1 MDWWNVLKARGEP
14 KRRKQDQ
21 RDLEEFAER
30 RDRHFDD
37 SKVDARSMVKVRAP
51 RAFAGVNP
59 RNIKFTDP
67 DETKEVVPI
76 SRGKFNP
83 YRNKNINR
91 VIRDQKRDDKEKKR
105 DRNLQSHFAGSG
117 IKGAKKFMGDGEVK
131 VHIPIAR
138 QKRPNVPI
146 ESEKTQ
152 FRIPLGAGS
161 MRVSKPRG
169 LYDEPSEAF
178 EQENIKQLLLE
189 GFKPSPAQ
197 RAQMPEGQQ
206 TRQGVM
212 AADEAKRR
220 RDEEY
225 ERQQREMYERLFG

>member
-1 MDWWNVLKARGEP
+1 MDWWNLLKARGEP

-21 RDLEEFAER
+21 RDLERFAEQ

-51 RAFAGVNP
+51 KALAGVK
-59 RNIKFTDP
+59 RENIKFTNP
-67 DETKEVVPI
+67 DEAEEVVSP
-76 SRGKFNP
+76 SRGNFNP
-83 YRNKNINR
+83 YRNRNINR
-91 VIRDQKRDDKEKKR
+91 VIRDQKRSEKEMRRAKE
-105 DRNLQSHFAGSG
+105 LQSHFAGSG

-152 FRIPLGAGS
+152 FRIPVGAGS
-161 MRVSKPRG
+161 MKVSKPRG
-169 LYDEPSEAF
+169 LYDKPSGAF

-197 RAQMPEGQQ
+197 HAQMPEGQQ
-206 TRQGVM
+206 TRQEVM

-225 ERQQREMYERLFG
+225 ERQQQEMYEQLFG